1 MNEINESWYCVN
13 SKVEINIKLD
23 KELERKTVKFLEKN
37 KSFKFMKSVCA
48 DINKEE
54 LERKLV
60 KVLEKS
66 KSIDVIMQGF
76 SVDLSNYAYAGF
88 ALKDGNLVQETE
100 SWKFFYTDGNLV
112 QETGSW
118 EFFFTDWVVVRAL
131 KKEGLM
137 KALSLEA
144 FTTFANIYRKITKVK
159 KGIKR

>member
-1 MNEINESWYCVN
+1 VN

-23 KELERKTVKFLEKN
+23 KELERKIVKFLEKSN
-37 KSFKFMKSVCA
+37 GFKIMKSMRA

-60 KVLEKS
+60 KFLEKS

-76 SVDLSNYAYAGF
+76 SADLSNYAYAGF

-100 SWKFFYTDGNLV
+100 SWKFFYIDGNLV

-118 EFFFTDWVVVRAL
+118 EFFFTDWVVVRAS
-131 KKEGLM
+131 KKEELM

-144 FTTFANIYRKITKVK
+144 FATVTNIYRKITKTK
-159 KGIKR
+159 KGC